1 MDVRRLLREFNL
13 QPQKR
18 LGQNFLVSQGVLK
31 RIIAAADLEPEDV
44 VLEVGPGLGTLTR
57 LLAQQA
63 KQVIAVE
70 LDPGLV
76 EVLSRTLADC
86 PNVRVIHGDILEME
100 PGRQG
105 LGELASGYKVVA
117 NLPYYITSA
126 VLRHLLT
133 AEVRPQYLVLT
144 VQWEVARR
152 LTASPGQM
160 SLLAVSVQLYGR
172 PRIVARIPA
181 RAFYPV
187 PKVNSAVVRIDLY
200 DKPVGDVADVERLFE
215 VVRAGFGQKRKQLRN
230 ALAQGLSLPVGT
242 VLEALRRAGVDETR
256 RAQTLSLEEWI
267 RVTQALS
274 DEDQTQP
281 AFRFQYASQNPCQ
294 ARTKDE
300 ADQDRQDGDDDPDQY
315 PGGDKSTAEHE
326 TVAESQSSLHGIL
339 LSPEAVLAPG
349 KAIIS

>member
-18 LGQNFLVSQGVLK
+18 LGQNFLVSKGVLK
-31 RIIAAADLEPEDV
+31 RIMAAAELKPEDV

-70 LDPGLV
+70 LDQGLV
-76 EVLSRTLADC
+76 EVLSRTLAPL
-86 PNVRVIHGDILEME
+86 PNVKIIQGDILEME

-105 LGELASGYKVVA
+105 LSELAPGYKVVA

-133 AEVRPQYLVLT
+133 AQVKPQYLVLT

-160 SLLAVSVQLYGR
+160 SLLAVSAQLYGH

-181 RAFYPV
+181 RAFYPI

-200 DKPVGDVADVERLFE
+200 DKPLGDAADEERLFE
-215 VVRAGFGQKRKQLRN
+215 VLRAGFGQKRKQLRN
-230 ALAQGLSLPVGT
+230 ALAQGLSLPIGT
-242 VLEALRRAGVDETR
+242 VVEALRRAGVDEKR

-267 RVTQALS
+267 RVTQVLS
-274 DEDQTQP
+274 DEDQTKP
-281 AFRFQYASQNPCQ
+281 ALRFQYFSQNPCQ
-294 ARTKDE
+294 ARAKDE
-300 ADQDRQDGDDDPDQY
+300 ANQDGQDGDNDSDQY
-315 PGGDKSTAEHE
+315 PGGDKSAAEHE
-326 TVAESQSSLHGIL
+326 TVTESQSSLHSVL
-339 LSPEAVLAPG
+339 LSPEAVLASS